1 MAPMIVKPSSKP
13 ILPYYVFSGLV
24 LMAAVYLIVSMKY
37 SYYWIAPA
45 ILIDFYAV
53 IKHIALLSTKLTV
66 DGDNIHVDSGIL
78 TKERRSMPLRKLGDV
93 HVEQTIMQRM
103 MGLGDLSVSAAGES
117 TRHTIQNIDR
127 PQEICDKILN
137 SIPK

>member
-1 MAPMIVKPSSKP
+1 MAVMIVKPSSKP
-13 ILPYYVFSGLV
+13 ILPYYIFSGLV
-24 LMAAVYLIVSMKY
+24 LMAAVYLIVSMQY

-53 IKHIALLSTKLTV
+53 IKHIALLSTKLTI
-66 DGDNIHVDSGIL
+66 DGDNVHVDSGIL

-93 HVEQTIMQRM
+93 HVEQSIMQRM
-103 MGLGDLSVSAAGES
+103 MGLGDLSISAAGEA
-117 TRHTIQNIDR
+117 TRHTIENIDS
-127 PQEICDKILN
+127 PQAVCDKILN